1 MNLLVVG
8 LNHKSAPIDVRERLA
23 FTPSKVTEALE
34 LLRKRF
40 PSCEVVIISTCN
52 RVELYACSPDD
63 SLNEEAVMDFLSKFH
78 GIETEKFR
86 EHMYCYGGQRLV
98 RHLFHVSSSLDSM
111 VVGESQIVSQV
122 KEAYMVATSCELT
135 GRTMHQLFQ
144 QALGVAKAIHSNSR
158 IAQGKVSISSVAVEF
173 AEKIF
178 QDFSDKTVFI
188 IGAGEMAELVL
199 KSLVEHGARTV
210 MVSNRS
216 FDRAVGLAEEFG
228 GNAVRYD
235 DLTKELCKA
244 DIVISSTAA
253 PHYVL
258 HPDHVRAAMQ
268 LRKGNP
274 IFLIDIAVPRD
285 INPEVGRLDN
295 VYLYNIDDLQYVVN
309 QNVDDRAREMEKCTA
324 MVEEEVE
331 RFMAWVE
338 EMKIGP
344 TIANLRQHFHAVGR
358 EELDRLRTKL
368 GDVDDTKWQ
377 EVVYSMERTLNKL
390 LHEPAKVGKQEA
402 KNGNSRRYV
411 ETIKKLFGIRH
422 ADRTNSSTSQR
433 SGSNRNTDLPSNPSE

>member
-1 MNLLVVG
+1 MNLLVLG
-8 LNHKSAPIDVRERLA
+8 LNHKSAPVEVREQLA
-23 FTPSKVTEALE
+23 FSPSKVTEALE

-40 PSCEVVIISTCN
+40 PSCEAVILSTCN

-63 SLNEEAVMDFLSKFH
+63 SLNEEAVMDFLSVFH
-78 GIETEKFR
+78 GIETDKFR
-86 EHMYCYGGQRLV
+86 EHMYCYSGPELV

-122 KEAYMVATSCELT
+122 KEAYIAATSCEVT
-135 GRTMHQLFQ
+135 GKIMHQLFQ
-144 QALGVAKAIHSNSR
+144 QALAVAKTVHSNSR

-178 QDFSDKTVFI
+178 QDFSDKTVFV

-199 KSLVEHGARTV
+199 KSLVEQGTRTV

-216 FDRAVGLAEEFG
+216 YDRAVNLAKEFG
-228 GNAVRYD
+228 GRAVRFD
-235 DLTKELCKA
+235 DLASEIARA

-258 HPDHVRAAMQ
+258 HPNHIKEAMLQ
-268 LRKGNP
+268 RKGNP
-274 IFLIDIAVPRD
+274 MFLIDIAVPRD

-295 VYLYNIDDLQYVVN
+295 VYLYNIDDLQSVVS
-309 QNVDDRAREMEKCTA
+309 QNVDDRAKEMETCTV
-324 MVEEEVE
+324 MVEKEVE
-331 RFMAWVE
+331 RFMHWLE

-344 TIANLRQHFHAVGR
+344 TIANLREHFHAVGR
-358 EELDRLRTKL
+358 EELHRLRTKL
-368 GDVDDTKWQ
+368 GDVNDTQWQ
-377 EVVYSMERTLNKL
+377 EVVYTMERTLNKL

-402 KNGNSRRYV
+402 KNGSGHRYV
-411 ETIKKLFGIRH
+411 ETIKRLFGLHH
-422 ADRTNSSTSQR
+422 ADRANLSISPR
-433 SGSNRNTDLPSNPSE
+433 HDSNHKTELPSNPS